1 MNESSELQESAH
13 HEAAHAVVHFYF
25 GHELESITIE
35 PDGRGRCT
43 LSDDWRR
50 EIDIARVQRLVENE
64 FLLEQLISDAAGKV
78 CEDRLRG
85 TTEQNWRA
93 RRSGRDHERAS
104 ATALRLSGG
113 DEQAA
118 LHLLKWAEC
127 MSRAMVEQHWLKVEK
142 LANAITKKQRF
153 TGNGKFSRAEIR
165 AVLLGSSGR
174 NGSNGER

>member
-1 MNESSELQESAH
+1 MNESSELQASAH

-35 PDGRGRCT
+35 PDGRGRCR

-50 EIDIARVQRLVENE
+50 EIDIARVQRLAVNE

-85 TTEQNWRA
+85 TTEQNWLV

-127 MSRAMVEQHWLKVEK
+127 MSRTMIEQHWLKVEK
-142 LANAITKKQRF
+142 LANAITEKQRF